1 MKKFPVVKNDPYWNF
16 WRVIFAGLI
25 VNGSLLVV
33 LWRFIKFPFFVL
45 VGAGAVALVNVA
57 PYIPGTVLLVMGII
71 GMIIYNVT
79 RTTKS

>member
-16 WRVIFAGLI
+16 WRVIFAGVI

-45 VGAGAVALVNVA
+45 VGAGAVALVNMA
-57 PYIPGTVLLVMGII
+57 PYIPGTVLLVIGII

>member
-57 PYIPGTVLLVMGII
+57 PYIPGSVLLVIGII

>member
-33 LWRFIKFPFFVL
+33 LWRFIKFPFFIL
-45 VGAGAVALVNVA
+45 VGAGAVALVNMA
-57 PYIPGTVLLVMGII
+57 PYIPGSVLLIIGII

-79 RTTKS
+79 RSTKS

>member
-33 LWRFIKFPFFVL
+33 LWRFIKFPFFIL
-45 VGAGAVALVNVA
+45 VGAGAVALVNMA
-57 PYIPGTVLLVMGII
+57 PYIPGSVLLVIGII

>member
-16 WRVIFAGLI
+16 WRVIYAGLI

-45 VGAGAVALVNVA
+45 VGAGAVALVNMA
-57 PYIPGTVLLVMGII
+57 PYIPGSVLLVIGII

>member
-16 WRVIFAGLI
+16 WRVICAGLI

-33 LWRFIKFPFFVL
+33 FWRFIKFPFFIL
-45 VGAGAVALVNVA
+45 VGAGTVALVNMA
-57 PYIPGTVLLVMGII
+57 PYIPGSVLLGIGII

-79 RTTKS
+79 RSTKS

>member
-33 LWRFIKFPFFVL
+33 LWRFIKFPFFIL

>member
-33 LWRFIKFPFFVL
+33 LWRFIKFPFFIL
-45 VGAGAVALVNVA
+45 VGAGTVALVNMA
-57 PYIPGTVLLVMGII
+57 PYIPGSILLG
-71 GMIIYNVT
+71 
-79 RTTKS
+79 KSSWSKLIE

>member
-45 VGAGAVALVNVA
+45 VGAGAVALVNMA
-57 PYIPGTVLLVMGII
+57 PYIPGTVLLVIGII

>member
-33 LWRFIKFPFFVL
+33 LWRLIKFPFFVL
-45 VGAGAVALVNVA
+45 VGAGAVALVNMA
-57 PYIPGTVLLVMGII
+57 PYIPGSVLLVIGII

>member
-33 LWRFIKFPFFVL
+33 LWRFIKFPFFIL
-45 VGAGAVALVNVA
+45 VGAGAVALVNMA
-57 PYIPGTVLLVMGII
+57 PYIPGSVLLII
-71 GMIIYNVT
+71 VIICMIIYNVT
-79 RTTKS
+79 RSTKS

>member
-33 LWRFIKFPFFVL
+33 LWRFIKFPFFGL
-45 VGAGAVALVNVA
+45 VGAGAVALVNMA
-57 PYIPGTVLLVMGII
+57 PYIPGSVLLVIGII

>member
-33 LWRFIKFPFFVL
+33 LWRFIKFPFFIL
-45 VGAGAVALVNVA
+45 VGAGAVALVNMA
-57 PYIPGTVLLVMGII
+57 PYIPGSVLLVIGII

-79 RTTKS
+79 RSTKS

>member
-33 LWRFIKFPFFVL
+33 FWRFIKFPFFIL
-45 VGAGAVALVNVA
+45 VGAGAVALVNMA
-57 PYIPGTVLLVMGII
+57 PYIPGSVLLIIGII

-79 RTTKS
+79 RSTKS

>member
-33 LWRFIKFPFFVL
+33 LWRFIKFPFFIV
-45 VGAGAVALVNVA
+45 VGAGAVALVNMA
-57 PYIPGTVLLVMGII
+57 PYIPGSVLLVIGII

-79 RTTKS
+79 RSTKS

>member
-33 LWRFIKFPFFVL
+33 LWRFIKFPFFIL
-45 VGAGAVALVNVA
+45 VGAGAVALVNMA
-57 PYIPGTVLLVMGII
+57 PYIPGAVLLVIGII

>member
-33 LWRFIKFPFFVL
+33 LWRFIKLPFFVL
-45 VGAGAVALVNVA
+45 VGAGAVALVNMA
-57 PYIPGTVLLVMGII
+57 PYNPGTVLLVIGFI

>member
-25 VNGSLLVV
+25 VNGSLLGV
-33 LWRFIKFPFFVL
+33 LWRFIKFPFFIL
-45 VGAGAVALVNVA
+45 VGAGAVALVNMA
-57 PYIPGTVLLVMGII
+57 PYIPGSVLLVIGII

>member
-45 VGAGAVALVNVA
+45 VGAGAVALVNMA
-57 PYIPGTVLLVMGII
+57 PYIPGSVLLVIGII

>member
-1 MKKFPVVKNDPYWNF
+1 MKKFPVGKNDPYWNF

-45 VGAGAVALVNVA
+45 VGAGAVALVNMA
-57 PYIPGTVLLVMGII
+57 PYIPGSILLVIGII

>member
-33 LWRFIKFPFFVL
+33 LWRFIKLHLFVL